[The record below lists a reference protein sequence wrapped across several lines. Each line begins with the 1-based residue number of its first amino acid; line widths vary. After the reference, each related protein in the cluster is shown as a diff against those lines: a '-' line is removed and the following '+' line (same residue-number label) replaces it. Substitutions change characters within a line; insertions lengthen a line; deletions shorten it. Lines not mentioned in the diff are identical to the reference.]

1 MSKDRSTPTAVIFCA
16 ILAAATCSHPT
27 DLPPDLDARVASTT
41 ARQAGALLFR
51 QHCALCHG
59 ERGDGHGDRAT
70 SFAVPPRDFTNPAW
84 RRSTSPAR
92 VFRSIRNGLP
102 GTPMASWRFLG
113 DEQLVD
119 LTACVLAFG
128 ASR

>member
-1 MSKDRSTPTAVIFCA
+1 MAAATFCA
-16 ILAAATCSHPT
+16 ILAAATCSQPA
-27 DLPPDLDARVASTT
+27 DLPHDLDTRVESPT
-41 ARQAGALLFR
+41 ARQAGAALFR

-59 ERGDGHGDRAT
+59 ERGNGHGDRSA

-92 VFRSIRNGLP
+92 VFRAVRDGLP
-102 GTPMASWRFLG
+102 GTPMPGWRFLG
-113 DEQLVD
+113 EEPLVD
-119 LTACVLAFG
+119 LTACVLSFG